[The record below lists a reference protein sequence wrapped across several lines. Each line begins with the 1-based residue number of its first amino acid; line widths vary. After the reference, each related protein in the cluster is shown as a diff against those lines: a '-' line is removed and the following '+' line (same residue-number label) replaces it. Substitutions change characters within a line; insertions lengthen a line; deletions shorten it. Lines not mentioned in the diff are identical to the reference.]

1 MPNET
6 LRRSF
11 IALHLTLG
19 FALLYASVR
28 TGLHALA
35 PAAGPA
41 DAHVGLLACVEA
53 LGAAL
58 FLVPRTVRLG
68 GAVLLFTLGLATVV
82 HAVGGQVRVDLLVY
96 AAGTWFVMVHGAA

>member
-11 IALHLTLG
+11 IALYLTLG
-19 FALLYASVR
+19 FALLYASIR
-28 TGLHALA
+28 TALHALA
-35 PAAGPA
+35 PASGAV

-58 FLVPRTVRLG
+58 FLVPRSVRLG
-68 GAVLLFTLGLATVV
+68 GAVLLCTLGLATVV